1 MTVEHDPCA
10 ATEEQIFEGKAA
22 PITFDG
28 YQEQA
33 STTAVYPGQ
42 GTFQG
47 LAYAALGLNGEAG
60 ETAEQIKKIWRD
72 EGTQDLSE
80 AMRRVLDDIQLK
92 LRQGMTSYTDIMSKA
107 HGDAHAIFHT
117 PLSDER
123 RQKLL
128 KELGDTLWYAA
139 QIATELDVSLGDVA
153 QGNLDKLAARRE
165 ANLIHGEGS
174 DR

>member
-1 MTVEHDPCA
+1 MSDVEHDAFA
-10 ATEEQIFEGKAA
+10 ATEQKIWEGAPG

-60 ETAEQIKKIWRD
+60 ETAEQVKKIWRD
-72 EGTQDLSE
+72 EGTKDIQDAFE
-80 AMRRVLDDIQLK
+80 EVLDTARSALRHGRTHDISVNIA
-92 LRQGMTSYTDIMSKA
+92 RE
-107 HGDAHAIFHT
+107 HARALLHN
-117 PLSDER
+117 PLSNER
-123 RQKLL
+123 REKLL

-153 QGNLDKLAARRE
+153 QQNLDKLAARRE
-165 ANLIHGEGS
+165 ANQIHGEGS